1 MRAKK
6 RLFCTEASHLP
17 TGYSVYTK
25 EVLSR
30 LCQDPAFEVAEL
42 ACYCDASDPY
52 LKECEWTIFPNRP
65 MKDNPD
71 WDTYQQFPTYQFGE
85 YSFNT
90 VALKFRPDFVM
101 DIRDWWMLEFQ
112 QRSPFR
118 DFFNWAIMPTVDAE
132 PQNPQWVDTYSSA
145 NAVIT
150 YSEFGRDTLVNQ
162 SDFINF
168 RGIAPPCASNSFS
181 PVPDK
186 GAHKD
191 ALGIASD
198 AFIIGTVMRNQRR
211 KLYPDL
217 FSVFRDFL
225 NHTKSDNAFL
235 YCHTYFP
242 DVGWDIPELLQEY
255 GLSNRVL
262 FTYKC
267 KSCGLVYPSFFQ
279 DVFQGCRSCGEFNSH
294 LVGIENKINEKEL
307 SQVYNLFDI
316 YIQYANS
323 EGFGMPQLE
332 AAQCGVPVISID
344 YSAMHSIVRNIGA
357 FGLQPLK
364 LHTECETGCK
374 RAIPNNVEATNL
386 LIKLYGLSE
395 ESLKEKGMQM
405 REETIKHYNWDTTAQ
420 AWSDYFKSVD
430 LKDASE
436 TWLSPPKKFVP
447 APHVPDGLPHK
458 EQVNFLFEHVLG
470 KPEWIGG
477 YQWKKTLRDLI
488 YKCSYRSTNSDFY
501 FNESHSVDNDIQKAT
516 PFNTEIAYDRFVQMC
531 NLHNQ
536 WEDIRINEITQ
547 GTPS

>member
-6 RLFCTEASHLP
+6 ILFCTEASHLP

-145 NAVIT
+145 NAVFT

-242 DVGWDIPELLQEY
+242 DVGWDIPELLQE
-255 GLSNRVL
+255 
-262 FTYKC
+262 
-267 KSCGLVYPSFFQ
+267 
-279 DVFQGCRSCGEFNSH
+279 
-294 LVGIENKINEKEL
+294 
-307 SQVYNLFDI
+307 
-316 YIQYANS
+316 
-323 EGFGMPQLE
+323 
-332 AAQCGVPVISID
+332 
-344 YSAMHSIVRNIGA
+344 
-357 FGLQPLK
+357 
-364 LHTECETGCK
+364 
-374 RAIPNNVEATNL
+374 
-386 LIKLYGLSE
+386 
-395 ESLKEKGMQM
+395 
-405 REETIKHYNWDTTAQ
+405 
-420 AWSDYFKSVD
+420 
-430 LKDASE
+430 
-436 TWLSPPKKFVP
+436 
-447 APHVPDGLPHK
+447 
-458 EQVNFLFEHVLG
+458 
-470 KPEWIGG
+470 
-477 YQWKKTLRDLI
+477 
-488 YKCSYRSTNSDFY
+488 
-501 FNESHSVDNDIQKAT
+501 
-516 PFNTEIAYDRFVQMC
+516 
-531 NLHNQ
+531 
-536 WEDIRINEITQ
+536 
-547 GTPS
+547 